1 LGSLRYL
8 GGAGVMYGKLNKT
21 QKSIVHILLIV
32 GSLIMV
38 LPFIWMIL
46 TAGKTIPETMSIP
59 PVIFPEDFQWENFS
73 RAWNALPFLDFFI
86 NTFIMIIVRIITTT
100 VFSTMAAFALAK
112 LEFPGKKLFF
122 WMVLTQLMIP
132 PQIYMTPHYI
142 YAQNLGLLDTIA
154 GLIMPGIVSA
164 FGTFLLRQHFMQLP
178 DELMEAAIIDGASIW
193 QVFWKVYFPLA
204 KSGMVALGIFTALNS
219 YKSLMWPLIVN
230 ISEEKLPLSAGL
242 ALLQDTFT
250 NDFPILMAGAVISV
264 IPIILLYILFQR
276 QFEEGISTTGGK

>member
-1 LGSLRYL
+1 
-8 GGAGVMYGKLNKT
+8 MYGKLNKT